1 MPGKNI
7 RPVLGKPLIAYVV
20 ETARAARTL
29 DRVILSTDDPE
40 IARTA
45 GAHGCE
51 TPFMR
56 PAALATAEANS
67 VDVALH
73 ALDEMEARG
82 ERFDM
87 LALLQPT
94 SPLSRAQD
102 IDACVIRARDDATG
116 ACYAICGLPK
126 PVSHYGSLS
135 PDGRFSRDAL
145 SDALGES
152 RIAMVTGSCY
162 AIRCETLRRERNFL
176 PANAATLETPWLRSA
191 DIDTLEDFLLAEQAA
206 RILSDRE
213 D

>member
-1 MPGKNI
+1 MPGKNM
-7 RPVLGKPLIAYVV
+7 RPFMGKPLIVHAI

-45 GAHGCE
+45 NAHGCE
-51 TPFMR
+51 TPFTR

-82 ERFDM
+82 SRFDM

-94 SPLSRAQD
+94 SPLRRPGD
-102 IDACVIRARDDATG
+102 VDACVARVRSGG
-116 ACYAICGLPK
+116 AEACFMISYLPK
-126 PVSHYGSLS
+126 LSEHYGLLS